1 MRFSFRLDS
10 SRDYHYGTHPEEVNR
25 LRREDNPAT
34 IKKYPILSF
43 NDFVRSYVPKGVPN
57 GEFAKYLKRALGHW
71 KWKQFDTPNKWTK
84 RFRSWWT
91 RDMVRLR
98 MSSWR
103 GLRCFSRGSEIYKE
117 NKLCWIKTRNTIF
130 LFKGVA
136 FCFQSAFHRGRECNP
151 LIPDHHCY
159 CEVFFQSAFHRGRG
173 IIANSNNFV
182 YFCRKSP
189 CVFRRKA
196 ICDDEE

>member
-91 RDMVRLR
+91 RGMVRLR

-103 GLRCFSRGSEIYKE
+103 GFRCF
-117 NKLCWIKTRNTIF
+117 
-130 LFKGVA
+130 
-136 FCFQSAFHRGRECNP
+136 GRV
-151 LIPDHHCY
+151 DAK
-159 CEVFFQSAFHRGRG
+159 V
-173 IIANSNNFV
+173 
-182 YFCRKSP
+182 
-189 CVFRRKA
+189 RR
-196 ICDDEE
+196 

>member
-10 SRDYHYGTHPEEVNR
+10 SRDCHYGTHPEEVNR
-25 LRREDNPAT
+25 LRRENNPAT

-91 RDMVRLR
+91 RGMVR
-98 MSSWR
+98 SA
-103 GLRCFSRGSEIYKE
+103 SEFHGGFFGVSAGGVKS
-117 NKLCWIKTRNTIF
+117 TRRTSYV
-130 LFKGVA
+130 G
-136 FCFQSAFHRGRECNP
+136 
-151 LIPDHHCY
+151 
-159 CEVFFQSAFHRGRG
+159 
-173 IIANSNNFV
+173 
-182 YFCRKSP
+182 
-189 CVFRRKA
+189 
-196 ICDDEE
+196 

>member
-91 RDMVRLR
+91 RGMVRFR
-98 MSSWR
+98 VSSWR
-103 GLRCFSRGSEIYKE
+103 GLKCFGRGSE
-117 NKLCWIKTRNTIF
+117 TR
-130 LFKGVA
+130 K
-136 FCFQSAFHRGRECNP
+136 
-151 LIPDHHCY
+151 
-159 CEVFFQSAFHRGRG
+159 
-173 IIANSNNFV
+173 
-182 YFCRKSP
+182 
-189 CVFRRKA
+189 
-196 ICDDEE
+196 